1 MNNTKLDEA
10 VNICET
16 ARRLIN
22 LDMFFC
28 VFDKDGRVYYK
39 YPDTDD
45 PSVKIGQIYNDP
57 TGALDEVLRTGK
69 PCFNR
74 IDKSAHDFDIEGN
87 LLPIKDGDEVV
98 GVIGSSYIPVDEF
111 TLAAQQVALKKIF
124 LTIYA
129 INPTA
134 NTITELFRSYGQK
147 DYPVNNRTY
156 SSSIHSSCEYYVH
169 PDDKV
174 KFLEFADANTLDE
187 RLKNRDSIS
196 LELRW
201 KKNDNNYIWIE
212 YEFVKLEDAS
222 QASLAYICLV
232 RNIHEKKLIQERSEI
247 ERNLLIAE
255 LQHKNQSLSKREL
268 FDELTDVYNRRA
280 LSRYASLI
288 LETSK
293 REKECFYILLA
304 DLDNL
309 KYINDNFGHDAGDFA
324 IKSVAKLLKDSMPKG
339 SICIRYGGDEFL
351 VINQFPVGSTEPEKF
366 ILKFRE
372 KLSRLA
378 QTSIHPYRISASY
391 GAFFDIPEQDAT
403 ITDCI
408 RLADAEMYSMK
419 QLHRFQSKSTDDLSV
434 SPLSGITNERPT
446 VFILDPLKSVRSTL
460 KKLLSKNF
468 NILEAASVEEMKSLV
483 INPNNLV
490 LVIGDIITVLSREY
504 KDAIKEMEKLA
515 DPIPPL
521 VLILRGE
528 DDFLEK
534 RAIEIGTTD
543 FIYRPFNL
551 PIVKNRL
558 TNIINAFMSKNYL
571 DNLKEQQ
578 NNIENKDTL

>member
-1 MNNTKLDEA
+1 M
-10 VNICET
+10 ET
-16 ARRLIN
+16 A
-22 LDMFFC
+22 
-28 VFDKDGRVYYK
+28 
-39 YPDTDD
+39 
-45 PSVKIGQIYNDP
+45 
-57 TGALDEVLRTGK
+57 
-69 PCFNR
+69 
-74 IDKSAHDFDIEGN
+74 
-87 LLPIKDGDEVV
+87 
-98 GVIGSSYIPVDEF
+98 
-111 TLAAQQVALKKIF
+111 
-124 LTIYA
+124 
-129 INPTA
+129 
-134 NTITELFRSYGQK
+134 
-147 DYPVNNRTY
+147 
-156 SSSIHSSCEYYVH
+156 
-169 PDDKV
+169 
-174 KFLEFADANTLDE
+174 
-187 RLKNRDSIS
+187 
-196 LELRW
+196 
-201 KKNDNNYIWIE
+201 
-212 YEFVKLEDAS
+212 
-222 QASLAYICLV
+222 
-232 RNIHEKKLIQERSEI
+232 
-247 ERNLLIAE
+247 
-255 LQHKNQSLSKREL
+255 
-268 FDELTDVYNRRA
+268 
-280 LSRYASLI
+280 
-288 LETSK
+288 K

-351 VINQFPVGSTEPEKF
+351 VINQFPVGSIEPEKF

-419 QLHRFQSKSTDDLSV
+419 QLHRFQSKTTDDLSV

-490 LVIGDIITVLSREY
+490 LVIGDIITILSREY
-504 KDAIKEMEKLA
+504 EDALKEMEKLA

-558 TNIINAFMSKNYL
+558 TNIINAFMSKKYL

>member
-16 ARRLIN
+16 VRRLIN

-28 VFDKDGRVYYK
+28 VFDKEGRVYYK
-39 YPDTDD
+39 YPESDD
-45 PSVKIGQIYNDP
+45 PAIQIGQIFNDP

-69 PCFNR
+69 PCFNH
-74 IDKSAHDFDIEGN
+74 INKSKYDFDIEGN
-87 LLPIKDGDEVV
+87 LLPIKDGDEIV
-98 GVIGSSYIPVDEF
+98 GVIASSYIPINEF
-111 TLAAQQVALKKIF
+111 SLVAQRIALKKIF

-147 DYPVNNRTY
+147 DYPLNNKTY

-169 PDDKV
+169 PDDRV

-201 KKNDNNYIWIE
+201 KKKNNNYIWIE
-212 YEFVKLEDAS
+212 YEFVKLEES
-222 QASLAYICLV
+222 NQASLAYICLI
-232 RNIHEKKLIQERSEI
+232 RDIHEKKLIQERSEI

-268 FDELTDVYNRRA
+268 FDELTDVYNRKA

-288 LETSK
+288 LETAK

-324 IKSVAKLLKDSMPKG
+324 IKSVAKFLKESMPKG

-351 VINQFPVGSTEPEKF
+351 VINQFPVGSTEPKEF

-372 KLSRLA
+372 KLSLLA
-378 QTSIHPYRISASY
+378 QTSIQPYRISASY
-391 GAFFDIPEQDAT
+391 GAFFDIPEKDAS

-408 RLADAEMYSMK
+408 RLADSEMYSMK
-419 QLHRFQSKSTDDLSV
+419 QLRKFQSKSTDDLSV
-434 SPLSGITNERPT
+434 SPLSGITSERPT
-446 VFILDPLKSVRSTL
+446 IFILDPLKTVRSTL
-460 KKLLSKNF
+460 KKLLIKNF
-468 NILEAASVEEMKSLV
+468 NILEASSVKEMKSLE
-483 INPNNLV
+483 INPDNLV
-490 LVIGDIITVLSREY
+490 LVIGDIITILSRECE
-504 KDAIKEMEKLA
+504 DALKNMKIVV
-515 DPIPPL
+515 DPLPPL

-558 TNIINAFMSKNYL
+558 TNIINAFMSKKYL
-571 DNLKEQQ
+571 NTLKEQQ
-578 NNIENKDTL
+578 NNINDKDAL